1 MPAAR
6 LVTGCLLLACSLV
19 VWTCRLDRLL
29 NPSNPTVTVS
39 VRGDT
44 VGIADSGR
52 LVADIVVGGTARTG
66 YQLTWS
72 SSDPTVAAVDSQ
84 GRVRGLV
91 RGSAT
96 ITAELARTPFTAAPV
111 RGTGTVRVVVP
122 RLAIAPTDT
131 ILTSVGDTVCFRAIP
146 LDARKDTLSLAA
158 DSLRPDSAFAPAGGT
173 VQKRCFA
180 ALRATGAV
188 SVRAWLDTV
197 RATTTVIVR
206 PVAARF
212 LVTPDSVRFNSLTA
226 QRQLAATAFDRRN
239 NPIAAP
245 AITWTN
251 PNPAVATASGT
262 GLITANNDGTAFVR
276 AQSDTIRDS
285 VKVVVQ
291 QVAESIAISPA
302 IDTVRTVRGRATLA
316 ATLTDSL
323 GKPISA
329 ATPAWTSLAPD
340 SVHIVTYA
348 GSSAT
353 VEALAEGSATIVAQD
368 SVAGRVLTGAARV
381 TVHYQLKSLTIAPA
395 APTLSA
401 LGDTVRFTATG
412 RDLNDSLVVQPHVVW
427 RTANSSRPAIA
438 SVTGLA
444 TARDSGPT
452 GVTAQHDATTGAA
465 TATVAPPVLIAATTA
480 FIDSGR
486 RSSSDSPSV
495 FRTIQDSGAV
505 TLGARLA
512 ILHGATWLSV
522 TPDTVTVPPNGG
534 SISVRLTAGAGT
546 LVEGTYKDT
555 VRIRSMGAVG
565 SPRDIPVQ
573 FRVYCPPVLIAPDF
587 TLAASLA
594 TTDCT
599 ARHQAGSYADYYS
612 FNGTAGT
619 TIHVAMTT
627 GAQYY
632 TYLYL
637 LDGTGAVLTPN
648 NCPAP
653 GFNSCLDVT
662 LSATGLYTVEATTL
676 SAGATFA
683 YTFSLTNPQ
692 PPTAVTAAGQFQ
704 SDGTT
709 PVAPGGS
716 TNTSTMVFHATGHDP
731 NPGDTLRLQVEVQ
744 PFGTAFVNTPT
755 STGNPAP
762 NGGSGVALS
771 ATVINLST
779 GSYRWQARAADQT
792 GRFGPWTP
800 FGNGS
805 SADFTVAIAN
815 PVLTVTP
822 TTIRDSANFGTSA
835 VQVSVQIANTG
846 TGGSLAWSAVK
857 DSSWLGLNPPSG
869 GTPMSLVISLDP
881 TGKAVG
887 TYQDTVTVTA
897 AGALGSPAKIAVTFV
912 IQQPVLVVTPAAVT
926 AHR

>member
-1 MPAAR
+1 
-6 LVTGCLLLACSLV
+6 
-19 VWTCRLDRLL
+19 
-29 NPSNPTVTVS
+29 
-39 VRGDT
+39 
-44 VGIADSGR
+44 
-52 LVADIVVGGTARTG
+52 
-66 YQLTWS
+66 
-72 SSDPTVAAVDSQ
+72 
-84 GRVRGLV
+84 
-91 RGSAT
+91 
-96 ITAELARTPFTAAPV
+96 
-111 RGTGTVRVVVP
+111 
-122 RLAIAPTDT
+122 
-131 ILTSVGDTVCFRAIP
+131 
-146 LDARKDTLSLAA
+146 
-158 DSLRPDSAFAPAGGT
+158 
-173 VQKRCFA
+173 
-180 ALRATGAV
+180 
-188 SVRAWLDTV
+188 
-197 RATTTVIVR
+197 
-206 PVAARF
+206 
-212 LVTPDSVRFNSLTA
+212 
-226 QRQLAATAFDRRN
+226 
-239 NPIAAP
+239 
-245 AITWTN
+245 
-251 PNPAVATASGT
+251 
-262 GLITANNDGTAFVR
+262 
-276 AQSDTIRDS
+276 
-285 VKVVVQ
+285 
-291 QVAESIAISPA
+291 
-302 IDTVRTVRGRATLA
+302 
-316 ATLTDSL
+316 
-323 GKPISA
+323 
-329 ATPAWTSLAPD
+329 
-340 SVHIVTYA
+340 
-348 GSSAT
+348 
-353 VEALAEGSATIVAQD
+353 
-368 SVAGRVLTGAARV
+368 
-381 TVHYQLKSLTIAPA
+381 
-395 APTLSA
+395 
-401 LGDTVRFTATG
+401 
-412 RDLNDSLVVQPHVVW
+412 
-427 RTANSSRPAIA
+427 
-438 SVTGLA
+438 
-444 TARDSGPT
+444 
-452 GVTAQHDATTGAA
+452 
-465 TATVAPPVLIAATTA
+465 
-480 FIDSGR
+480 
-486 RSSSDSPSV
+486 V
-495 FRTIQDSGAV
+495 FRTIQNSGAV

-534 SISVRLTAGAGT
+534 SISVRLTAGVGT

-573 FRVYCPPVLIAPDF
+573 FRVYCPLVLIAPDI

-627 GAQYY
+627 GAQFY

-637 LDGTGAVLTPN
+637 LDGTGTVITPN
-648 NCPAP
+648 NCPAS

-709 PVAPGGS
+709 PVAPGGP

-771 ATVINLST
+771 ATVINLSN
-779 GSYRWQARAADQT
+779 GGYHWQARAADQT

-835 VQVSVQIANTG
+835 VQVSVQISNTG

-912 IQQPVLVVTPAAVT
+912 IQQPVLVVTPAADSHATNVGSATFNDTLRIANGGTGSLSWTAAKAQSQPWLTLAKLAGSAPDQIPLTIASSGLAAGTYKDTVVVT
-926 AHR
+926 AGGASGSPARIPVTLTVSQPLLAVSPTSLQDSANVGSPFIRSCSRSLAWY